1 SEVGTYGHSQG
12 EVYGRILFHGPGFQ
26 TIASMDACD
35 RNATRATVSDSDPGL
50 LLPGDA
56 GRRLV
61 LPVALIDSSGQIATF
76 AVVRDDWTPE
86 EVHMTF
92 PNRLERV
99 EFARRQPGETGFR
112 AVARVTPEPARVLS
126 DLELTAADGRVVLR
140 VLGRSEEIVR
150 LPGDFYRYWSSP
162 RQIVL
167 SRPLR
172 EL

>member
-1 SEVGTYGHSQG
+1 GVYEADSEGMSALVAAATLEMAAELPNHLGVPVVPDSAATPYPWPSEVGTYGHSQG

-61 LPVALIDSSGQIATF
+61 LPAALIDSSGQIATF

-92 PNRLERV
+92 PNR
-99 EFARRQPGETGFR
+99 
-112 AVARVTPEPARVLS
+112 
-126 DLELTAADGRVVLR
+126 
-140 VLGRSEEIVR
+140 
-150 LPGDFYRYWSSP
+150 
-162 RQIVL
+162 
-167 SRPLR
+167 
-172 EL
+172 